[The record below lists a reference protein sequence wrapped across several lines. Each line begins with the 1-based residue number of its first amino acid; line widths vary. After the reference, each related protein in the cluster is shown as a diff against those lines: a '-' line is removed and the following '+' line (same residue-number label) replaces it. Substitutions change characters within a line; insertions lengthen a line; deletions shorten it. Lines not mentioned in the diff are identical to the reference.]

1 MVNRLA
7 VKFIA
12 ILFVPPQP
20 LLPSPPPTDPAG
32 QRPDRLAG
40 MTTLVTNC
48 AGGWGAT

>member
-12 ILFVPPQP
+12 ILFVPPQH
-20 LLPSPPPTDPAG
+20 LL
-32 QRPDRLAG
+32 
-40 MTTLVTNC
+40 TNC